1 MARGA
6 PSRHPQIDTRTA
18 SSPREPSTRVR
29 YRSPCRLWYPRT
41 SCTSTLNGLT
51 IPRQSCPPVLPW
63 LPGVFSTPTAGRPLL
78 RPRAPGAAPTR
89 PDLRVGASSKR
100 RRVCLGAAH
109 PAVHGTVRMDR
120 LFFTTNAPTCGR
132 VGAFAGGAEHTLS
145 AASPRVVTQPPPAC
159 CTPRGVWRPATRACL
174 LGLQAIVRHEEAWG
188 SVGTLVAAG
197 SGHAAGV

>member
-1 MARGA
+1 MPTPTPPRRTPDRGWGVARGA

-18 SSPREPSTRVR
+18 SSPRREPSTRVR

-63 LPGVFSTPTAGRPLL
+63 LPGVFSTPAAGRPLL
-78 RPRAPGAAPTR
+78 RPRAPGAAPPR
-89 PDLRVGASSKR
+89 PDLRVGASNKR

-109 PAVHGTVRMDR
+109 PAVHGNVRTDGVF
-120 LFFTTNAPTCGR
+120 LTTNALTRRR
-132 VGAFAGGAEHTLS
+132 VGVFADRADHMLS
-145 AASPRVVTQPPPAC
+145 ASPRVFKSQV
-159 CTPRGVWRPATRACL
+159 
-174 LGLQAIVRHEEAWG
+174 VRHAASLAWG
-188 SVGTLVAAG
+188 CVGALVAAG

>member
-1 MARGA
+1 MEQWKKHSANSSLRHACGA
-6 PSRHPQIDTRTA
+6 VVLV
-18 SSPREPSTRVR
+18 RELCRRPSTRVR

-63 LPGVFSTPTAGRPLL
+63 LPGVFSTPAAGRPLL

-120 LFFTTNAPTCGR
+120 GFFSTNVPTRGR

-145 AASPRVVTQPPPAC
+145 AASPRVVTQPPPRAA
-159 CTPRGVWRPATRACL
+159 PRVGC
-174 LGLQAIVRHEEAWG
+174 GDLQLERVFLVFKSHREA
-188 SVGTLVAAG
+188 
-197 SGHAAGV
+197 